1 MTTTT
6 QITARPLNGA
16 IGAELSGIDLTR
28 PIDPDTADQIRAAL
42 AQHSVVFI
50 REQGLDPEVHLNL
63 GRALGEIKPPVAT
76 LRNLAD
82 RGYPEIGVLGSI
94 DTAVAKASSN
104 WHIDVSWSPT
114 PLKYSI
120 LHMQVC
126 PPVGGDT
133 TWSSGYAAYD
143 ALSVPMQ
150 EFLAGMTAHHTTLDP
165 EQPDRKTDHPL
176 VIQHPTTGRRAL
188 FLNSEYIRRIN
199 ELTEGESAAVLGEL
213 NSHAGCPENCVR
225 WTWTPGDI
233 GIWDNQFVQHYA
245 ITDYGS
251 QRREIHRIEI
261 QGEAPIPVRKGA

>member
-1 MTTTT
+1 
-6 QITARPLNGA
+6 
-16 IGAELSGIDLTR
+16 
-28 PIDPDTADQIRAAL
+28 
-42 AQHSVVFI
+42 
-50 REQGLDPEVHLNL
+50 
-63 GRALGEIKPPVAT
+63 
-76 LRNLAD
+76 
-82 RGYPEIGVLGSI
+82 
-94 DTAVAKASSN
+94 
-104 WHIDVSWSPT
+104 
-114 PLKYSI
+114 
-120 LHMQVC
+120 MQVC

-176 VIQHPTTGRRAL
+176 VIQHPPTTGRRAL

-199 ELTEGESAAVLGEL
+199 ELTEGESAAVLGGAEL
-213 NSHAGCPENCVR
+213 ARRMSGKLCAVDVDP
-225 WTWTPGDI
+225 PGDI